1 MEISLRCLVS
11 NIVLPDMVY
20 LKKKNKFFEAE
31 ELDLYKLHLHKDYV
45 YLPYVNE
52 EDIYDS
58 FLEEY
63 HLNKEQ
69 KVLHDSNDFG
79 VSFRKFIN
87 YNKKFDHELFRYYC
101 SFESNYLK
109 PIAIEWCKKNQVSY
123 INDI

>member
-31 ELDLYKLHLHKDYV
+31 ELDLNKLHLYKDYV
-45 YLPYVNE
+45 YLPYVNK

-69 KVLHDSNDFG
+69 KELHRKENFA
-79 VSFRKFIN
+79 VEFRKYID

-101 SFESNYLK
+101 IFDQIILNL
-109 PIAIEWCKKNQVSY
+109 
-123 INDI
+123 